1 MSRRRGLSARSR
13 AVFYGRCKEVGRRLG
28 ILLALGLPAG
38 CGFQPL
44 YGERMQSEVGDKLA
58 AIQVRPIPDRSG
70 QILRNHLTESFR
82 PHGST
87 GRTTHVLE
95 VRLFE
100 PQVET
105 AVGRD
110 DLPTRI
116 VRPAYAFFQL
126 RDVASNALVFQ
137 GTAAAT
143 TSYNIDSSEFATL
156 SGGRTAR
163 DQSLR
168 VIGDDI
174 ARQLALHF
182 ARRAGAD
189 R

>member
-1 MSRRRGLSARSR
+1 MRRGVAASGRR
-13 AVFYGRCKEVGRRLG
+13 AVLACLG
-28 ILLALGLPAG
+28 ATLLGLLAG

-44 YGERMQSEVGDKLA
+44 YGERMQGQVGDQLA
-58 AIQVRPIPDRSG
+58 AIQIRPIPDRSG
-70 QILRNHLTESFR
+70 QILRNYLTESFR
-82 PHGST
+82 PHGPG
-87 GRTTHVLE
+87 GRTNFVLD

-116 VRPAYAFFQL
+116 VRPAFAFFQL
-126 RDVASNALVFQ
+126 RDVATNAVAFQ

-182 ARRAGAD
+182 ARRAGAE